1 MIQLVY
7 GKEVIDAIIGQ
18 EKSIL
23 EIFRGNFQ
31 CSFSSCGERG
41 TCGRCRIQV
50 LKGDVPITKSDQKIF
65 TKKELEEG
73 YRLACKAYPK
83 DNCTILAHF
92 VETPDIHI
100 LMETSNED
108 RIGEETYVTDASEN
122 RKVFA
127 GNGHQDPMGIIIDI
141 GTTTVAMQLIDRDSG
156 TVCGSHG
163 FLNPQ
168 RAFGTD
174 VISRI
179 EAANRGYL
187 YNQRNSI
194 GNELMAGIEILD
206 PEKAARKIVIAGN
219 TTMIH
224 LLLGLSC
231 ETLGKYPFSPIVIE
245 EEHFS
250 FRKVFGEERENT
262 DIVIMPGI
270 STFVGADIL
279 SGIYA
284 VEMDKKENPVL
295 FIDLGTNG
303 EMAIGNREN
312 IFTTATAAGPAF
324 EGDITANLPGTD
336 MIAIIGAMLEKGIID
351 STGLF
356 QEPYFSDG
364 YQISSVILKQSH
376 IRQMQMAK
384 AAVRA
389 GIEILTK
396 EYGITY
402 DQIETVFLAGGF
414 GYKLDVDKAFRIGL
428 LPEEL
433 EGKVTA
439 ALNTSLGGCKKYLM
453 DVDASENLIRI
464 RNMCKSI
471 NLAEKEGFDE
481 IYLDSMN
488 FK

>member
-7 GKEVIDAIIGQ
+7 GKEVKECKIEQ

-23 EIFRGNFQ
+23 EIFRESFQ
-31 CSFSSCGERG
+31 CSFSSCGARG
-41 TCGRCRIQV
+41 TCGRCKIQV
-50 LKGDVPITKSDQKIF
+50 LKGDLPVTISDQTMF
-65 TKKELEEG
+65 TQKELQEG

-83 DNCTILAHF
+83 DDCTILAHF

-100 LMETSNED
+100 LIKTSKED
-108 RIGEETYVTDASEN
+108 STSATKKVTGVSSEKDTASDTIN
-122 RKVFA
+122 HNQMA
-127 GNGHQDPMGIIIDI
+127 IIIDI
-141 GTTTVAMQLIDRDSG
+141 GTTTVAMQLINKEFG
-156 TVCGSHG
+156 TVGGSHG
-163 FLNPQ
+163 FINPQ

-194 GNELMAGIEILD
+194 GNEIIAGTKILD
-206 PEKAARKIVIAGN
+206 PENRAREIVIAGN

-231 ETLGKYPFSPIVIE
+231 ETIGTYPFSPIVIE

-250 FRKVFGEERENT
+250 FRKVFGEEREDT
-262 DIVIMPGI
+262 EVIIMPGI

-279 SGIYA
+279 SGIYS
-284 VEMDKKENPVL
+284 VEMDQKEKPVL

-303 EMAIGNREN
+303 EMAIGSREK

-324 EGDITANLPGTD
+324 EGDVTANLPGTD
-336 MIAIIGAMLEKGIID
+336 MIAIIGAMVEKGIID

-356 QEPYFSDG
+356 REPYFSEG
-364 YQISSVILKQSH
+364 YQIGNVILKQSH

-389 GIEILTK
+389 GIEILVR
-396 EYGITY
+396 EYGVSY
-402 DQIETVFLAGGF
+402 DQIEEVFLAGGF
-414 GYKLDVDKAFRIGL
+414 GYKLDVEKAFRIGL

-433 EGKVTA
+433 RGKVRA
-439 ALNTSLGGCKKYLM
+439 AMNTSLGGCKKYLM
-453 DVDASENLIRI
+453 DENASENLIRI
-464 RNMCKSI
+464 KNMCSSI
-471 NLAEKEGFDE
+471 NLAEKEGFEE
-481 IYLDSMN
+481 IYLDAMD
-488 FK
+488 FR